1 VKIARPSA
9 LTVLTLALLVLLPV
23 LAVLQYSWVGQVS
36 EAERDRMERNLRTA
50 ANQFRG
56 AFDGEVIR
64 AVFGLRVDA
73 TTAQESAWYR
83 YDDRYTAWLDAAEHP
98 GIVAGVF
105 LVDENQGMVRLRR
118 WNATSHEFEE
128 IGWPAELASWRPRFE
143 QDLAAFGQRQQGGR
157 LPFPEDDALVATPL
171 VNSGPRAD
179 ERGDRTPPVFGFTVV
194 QWDMR
199 YIRDVFLPAL
209 NESHFTNSDGDRYRV
224 AVVDGQDPSRVIY
237 QSDPSAPV
245 DAAHPDASEA
255 LFGFNPFGNRGGPGG
270 RNDGRRNP
278 GFRVPGPDV
287 RGPDVRGPEVPGP
300 TVPGSVPGSGGRGR
314 DFARWALL
322 VQHESG
328 SLEAAVARVR
338 RRNLAISFGVLML
351 LTVSVGLLT
360 VSSRRA
366 HRLAR
371 QQLEFVAGVS
381 HELRTPVAV
390 IRSAAE
396 NLAQGVVGSGDR
408 VKQYGHAIETEA
420 RRLGDMVERVLQYAG
435 IASGVGLASRIPLA
449 PSDVIDSAIDATVQ
463 AAGPAK
469 VDRTIATDLPHVVGD
484 PAALRSAV
492 ENLISNA
499 VKYGGADKWVG
510 VRAERGGTKRQPEV
524 LITVEDHGPGIPGE
538 ELPLIFGAFYRGQN
552 AVSRQIQ
559 GNGLGLAL
567 VQQIVSAHGGRVT
580 VATRP
585 GAGSAFTI
593 HLPVQ
598 S

>member
-1 VKIARPSA
+1 MKIARPSA
-9 LTVLTLALLVLLPV
+9 LTALTIALLILLPA
-23 LAVLQYSWVGQVS
+23 LAVLQYRWVGQVS

-50 ANQFRG
+50 AFQFRG
-56 AFDGEVIR
+56 AFDGEIIR
-64 AVFGLRVDA
+64 AVNGLRVDA
-73 TTAQESAWYR
+73 TTAQEGAWDR
-83 YDDRYTAWLDAAEHP
+83 YADRYTSWLDAAEHP
-98 GIVAGVF
+98 GIVASVF
-105 LVDENQGMVRLRR
+105 LVDENQEALRLRR
-118 WNATSHEFEE
+118 WNATTHEFGE
-128 IGWPAELASWRPRFE
+128 IGWPAELDNWRPRFE
-143 QDLAAFGQRQQGGR
+143 QDLAAFGTRQPGGR
-157 LPFPEDDALVATPL
+157 LPFPDDDGLVATPL
-171 VNSGPRAD
+171 VNAPPRPD
-179 ERGDRTPPVFGFTVV
+179 ERGARTPPVFGYTVV
-194 QWDMR
+194 QWDMG
-199 YIRDVFLPAL
+199 YIRNVFLPAL
-209 NESHFTNSDGDRYRV
+209 DESHFTNSDGDRYRV

-237 QSDPSAPV
+237 QSDPSTPV
-245 DAAHPDASEA
+245 DAAHPDATEA

-270 RNDGRRNP
+270 RGDGRRNF
-278 GFRVPGPDV
+278 GFRVPGS
-287 RGPDVRGPEVPGP
+287 EVPGSA
-300 TVPGSVPGSGGRGR
+300 VPGSGRGR
-314 DFARWALL
+314 DFARWTLL

-338 RRNLAISFGVLML
+338 RRNLGISFGVLML
-351 LTVSVGLLT
+351 LTVSVGLLAM
-360 VSSRRA
+360 SSRRA
-366 HRLAR
+366 QRLAR

-408 VKQYGHAIETEA
+408 VKQYGQAIETEA

-435 IASGVGLASRIPLA
+435 IAAGVGLASRIPLA
-449 PSDVIDSAIDATVQ
+449 PSDVIDRAIEAAVQ
-463 AAGPAK
+463 ATGLAK
-469 VDRTIATDLPHVVGD
+469 VDRTIAADLPHVVGD

-538 ELPLIFGAFYRGQN
+538 ELPLIFGAFYRGQT
-552 AVSRQIQ
+552 AVSRQIH

>member
-9 LTVLTLALLVLLPV
+9 LTVLTIALLIALPA
-23 LAVLQYSWVGQVS
+23 LAVLQYRWVGQVS

-50 ANQFRG
+50 AFQFRG
-56 AFDGEVIR
+56 AFDGEIIR
-64 AVFGLRVDA
+64 AVNGLRVSA
-73 TTAQESAWYR
+73 TTVQDGAWNR
-83 YDDRYTAWLDAAEHP
+83 YTDRYTSWLDAAEHP

-105 LVDENQGMVRLRR
+105 LVDENHGALRLRR
-118 WNATSHEFEE
+118 WNATAHEFEE
-128 IGWPAELASWRPRFE
+128 IGWPTELANWRPRFE
-143 QDLAAFGQRQQGGR
+143 QDLAELGTRQPGGR
-157 LPFPEDDALVATPL
+157 VPFPEDDALVATPL
-171 VNSGPRAD
+171 VNAPPRPG
-179 ERGDRTPPVFGFTVV
+179 EGGQRTRPVFGYTVV
-194 QWDMR
+194 QWDMG
-199 YIRDVFLPAL
+199 YIRNVFLPAL

-224 AVVDGQDPSRVIY
+224 AVVDGQDPSRVLY

-245 DAAHPDASEA
+245 DAAHPDATEA

-270 RNDGRRNP
+270 RGDGRRNF
-278 GFRVPGPDV
+278 GFRVPGS
-287 RGPDVRGPEVPGP
+287 E
-300 TVPGSVPGSGGRGR
+300 RGR
-314 DFARWALL
+314 DFARWTLL

-338 RRNLAISFGVLML
+338 RRNLGISFGVLML
-351 LTVSVGLLT
+351 LTVSVGLLA

-366 HRLAR
+366 QRLAR

-408 VKQYGHAIETEA
+408 VKQYGQAIETEA

-449 PSDVIDSAIDATVQ
+449 PAEIIDSAIDAAVHAT
-463 AAGPAK
+463 GPAK
-469 VDRTIATDLPHVVGD
+469 VDRTIAADLPHVVGD

-499 VKYGGADKWVG
+499 VKYGGADKWIG
-510 VRAERGGTKRQPEV
+510 VLAERGGTKRQPEV
-524 LITVEDHGPGIPGE
+524 LITVEDHGPGIPGD
-538 ELPLIFGAFYRGQN
+538 ELPLIFGAFYRGRN

-559 GNGLGLAL
+559 GNGLGLTL

-580 VATRP
+580 VSARP